1 MKKADFRFLDAQ
13 ISGSHAWLKWLLVGV
28 SIITSSV
35 LAVGQDQESLAEQ
48 GYASYPFS
56 EGRNAR
62 EATRTLYPARAQ
74 QLDLGSF
81 STQEQ
86 ERIRELLRA
95 TTVNY
100 TSIVRDVRLRRSN
113 WALVK
118 QEDGLDVWQAQI
130 RSPSAVR
137 LWLGF
142 SGFPLDPG
150 MSVNVYALAGDRNQ
164 EVVEYTGR
172 GLSRDDDG
180 FVAFPVSGD
189 TVVIEFWVPDSYHL
203 EPGDFPFSVE
213 KVSHTFKDNN
223 GALYGEGIRNLAPR
237 RQADSCERANTNN
250 YVSGNNIYVNSDS
263 PAYVRD
269 VSNGVVNLCRYFG
282 ENTGCG
288 TGSLIKNKSGGGA
301 YILTAFHLIDEVSA
315 DTVDK
320 PFLSF
325 FIAIPGNSFA
335 FGVKYVAGKAR
346 VSGDA
351 GGDWTI
357 LRLEGSFIGHGDYKL
372 LEWMTR
378 TTGTFSGYSVHH
390 SGSKPQQWN
399 EFESAVA
406 ATRSLY
412 QDVGGKRGTSPFCEG
427 AICWFLDLTYKGISP
442 TYGASGSSAFYKET
456 GLIIGVYNAQPA
468 REGQECTSYYYGMGG
483 IYADERAFNI
493 LNYGDT
499 YYNNSQFPYMDPEL
513 ACTASSQAMA
523 GSGTE
528 SDPYQVENLCHL
540 RDMEASPQSHYIQIK
555 DIDATTMTHGWKN
568 GFTPIKDFSGTYDG
582 NGYKISNLKVNAA
595 DEAFKNIGLFGELQG
610 GLLKRVKLV
619 DFSTKGGVNV
629 GSLVGLNNQGTIED
643 SEVDGKVD
651 GYRTIG
657 GLVGLNQGGVIRNS
671 TSTVRVGK
679 NSRDRWVAGGLVGE
693 NDGGTVTGSHA
704 SGAVTGGNQ
713 VGGLVGKN
721 MGSVTSSHA
730 TGNVT
735 GIHASV
741 GYVGGLVGWHFG
753 GTISDSH
760 SGGKVVGAAP
770 GVGGL
775 VGVNFASIVSS
786 HTLGEVRGKNNVG
799 GLVGENTGSISDSYV
814 QGTVTGDS
822 QVGGLVGRHLGGTIS
837 GSHSDSEVAG
847 TDSRIGG
854 LVGVNESNAR
864 IVNSHT
870 RQEVH
875 VSGKDQVGG
884 LVGENKG
891 SISNSYAQ
899 GAVSGDSQTGGLVG
913 LHLGGTISDSYARN
927 QVVGTAPGVGGLVGV
942 SESNARIVSSHVSR
956 GSRVSGKNQVGGLVG
971 ENKGSISDSYAR
983 GTVSGDSQTGG
994 LVGENS
1000 GTVRSAY
1007 STGAV
1012 GGTDLPGR
1020 LVGVN
1025 SGTIARSYASK
1036 LGDVDSLVG
1045 GNDGTV
1051 QGSALRTIEQMKC
1064 SILPVNL
1071 CRAARVYLDWNTRIW
1086 HFGHSRVLPVLRA
1099 LTNVPAAPLAVRAN
1113 WNSRGGLTLHWEHQ
1127 GVVVNFYELEVD
1139 GITQDIEGTRFA
1151 LGSSLMAELRER
1163 YASGSEIHYSIRGV
1177 KGGVAGDAASGSF
1190 HLMKVPGAVGIQTAS
1205 GLSTI
1210 RVTIVGAA
1218 DDGYGRAP
1226 GSSTYG
1232 KPAGG
1237 VALDLAYHVRLFSKG
1252 LLKEER
1258 RMTQQEWSSST
1269 VVEFSGLEGGS
1280 RYEVRVFARNKV
1292 GASPTEAVSVFTYV
1306 AACPWATV
1314 TTAAGSGSEDDPWQV
1329 STLCQLQE
1337 IRYDTAAH
1345 YRLAND
1351 IDAKQ
1356 SHEWRDGKGFPPIES
1371 FSGSLDGSGHS
1382 VLSLLINLGQTNH
1395 VGLFGRLRGGA
1406 LQRLVLVNVTVQG
1419 RDAVG
1424 ALAGSVE
1431 ANGSIKLSTVT
1442 GLIGGRR
1449 SVGGVAGENHGLIE
1463 LSYSESAV
1471 VGTDAVRWHG
1481 NTIGGLVGWNV
1492 WGARIRSSHARGSVS
1507 GANNVGGLVGANE
1520 APIHHS
1526 HAQSTVSG
1534 HQYVGGLVGNNYGFI
1549 SGSYSAGAVSG
1560 TGVVGG
1566 LTGWHSYNSIVD
1578 SHSDSTVISAGNR
1591 VGGLVGMSS
1600 GPILRSHA
1608 TGAVSGTEQVGGLVG
1623 RTKYGS
1629 IDDSYATGLVSGNVQ
1644 IGGLVGND
1652 ERYYGRNV
1660 RIENS
1665 YTTGSVSGNNQAG
1678 TLVGHSEGTDM
1689 VANYALEPGAGS
1701 SALELVGSGGED
1713 ATENNFSRTLAQLKC
1728 PLLPG
1733 DTCQGAVSYSGWST
1747 QVWYFGDR
1755 QTLPVHRA
1763 LQPEPPAPPSRLQA
1777 KWNLEGEL
1785 ELSWTAAK
1793 TGSLNAGYW
1802 VEVAGRSLET
1812 ESASFTFGRR
1822 LLQSLRSEYRG
1833 STLQV
1838 SVRGYNRHGM
1848 SEATTVAFKLL
1859 SAPGK
1864 LTVVR
1869 ASAQAFSLRVSLM
1882 APADDGYGQSPEDP
1896 AYGYAGVGVP
1906 AGLGYRV
1913 RLYTGGELVQ
1923 EQELA
1928 HTDGETSV
1936 AVEFSGLAS
1945 DSRYEVVAT
1954 PYNRAGE
1961 GSPFF
1966 LSAFT
1971 RPWQCDGEALASASG
1986 SGGSGSEDDPWQI
1999 ATLCQLQD
2007 IRSAPAAHYRLA
2019 GDIEADPSRNW
2030 RAGEGFAPIADFSG
2044 SLDGAGFQI
2053 FHLRVRSDA
2062 LEDVGMFAQLRGGLL
2077 QQVVLV
2083 NAQLRGSTNVGAL
2096 AGRNEGGRIVNSGAT
2111 GSLFGGQVTGG
2122 LVGINAG
2129 TISGSAAQLTTESGG
2144 QVAGGLVGR
2153 NLTVGS
2159 INTSYAGGSVSG
2171 AVRAGGLVAD
2181 NQGSVTDSYTTA
2193 FVTGE
2198 GLVAGLV
2205 ANNQGTVSHSYAA
2218 GSVSGAGQTG
2228 SFAGSSS
2235 GGIVDS
2241 YAAGSVSGAGQTG
2254 SFAGSSSGGIAGS
2267 YAAELPRVNGGSVP
2281 FVADDAGQGS
2291 DFLRTLQQLRCPTAP
2306 GLACAG
2312 RSTYSDWSAETWSF
2326 GDYRTLPVLR
2336 GFETPGI
2343 PLHLRAQWKSP
2354 SALLLRW
2361 ERPLGGPE
2369 RIGYRVE
2376 SGVLFEETLS
2386 DYFIAG
2392 ADWLQKL
2399 RARHEGGSTPLL
2411 TVRGYNLYGAGEATR
2426 FSVRLLD
2433 VPDSPADMRVEPG
2446 VTTLRLSFTA
2456 PANDGYGRKPVDADY
2471 AESAQAVDLRLAY
2484 RTRLYAS
2491 GELIEERD
2499 IVSGE
2504 PLRPVT
2510 MEFTG
2515 LKSAFAYRLEAFAHN
2530 TVGSGSPS
2538 TIRAVTRF
2546 PECAGKGLKSASG
2559 DGSGDNPWQIGTL
2572 CQLQDV
2578 RSDLHAHYVQVADI
2592 DARLSREWSNDA
2604 GFHPIEPFSGTFDG
2618 AGRQISDLYINRPET
2633 NTIGLFSRVAI
2644 DGVAKGVVLVD
2655 AWVKGKNSV
2664 GALVGFNDGTVMNSV
2679 VRSAQVS
2686 GNRAGLNI
2694 GGLAGGNGGLLIDS
2708 GASAEVDGGRYVGGL
2723 VGYVKTKGRV
2733 VGSTVRAS
2741 QVRALESAGGLAG
2754 LALGAAILHSSAD
2767 AAVRVSGDR
2776 RGNAGGLVGYSR
2788 ESTILHCYAT
2798 GSAIAV
2804 DGSRAGGLV
2813 GYNASTIAYSYADV
2827 SVNGDSRV
2835 GGLVGINSGS
2845 VHASYALGEVRGHS
2859 SIGGLVGSNIRRI
2872 QDSYAA
2878 NSVVGGSGSTGSLVG
2893 YSAPDAVIDR
2903 SYAPV
2908 SAQASLA
2915 GNLSTDGASP
2925 RTLTQLSCP
2934 TVAGQRCAGATTY
2947 AGWEPGAWHFGSTR
2961 TLPLLRA
2968 LVDIPA
2974 APVDLAVRWES
2985 QDHLRFTWA
2994 AGSSAPDFYELELAG
3009 TVREVTAPT
3018 FDFNGDFLAG
3028 FRKNKQG
3035 ACPHPYRLRAVR
3047 GDVAGYPATGHFYLP
3062 GLLGATTITELVP
3075 GQTTARLVLTTMG
3088 RDDCAS
3094 LADNALATS
3103 PDRTV
3108 SPGFGYVVVVSA
3120 AGRGT
3125 ETFSPAGAFDTEIEI
3140 TNLLPKRSYLLQ
3152 VYVRNQAGDIVL
3164 VQMPGNRG
3172 TFSTIAVPGRPTGLQ
3187 ARWESTNR
3195 VNLSWEA
3202 ASSNGATIDSY
3213 RLSVDG
3219 KSYPSAGTGT
3229 SYALSDHALA
3239 QLRAAHTGGEQI
3251 RYSLQAVNRA
3261 GTGATSTAA
3270 FTLLDV
3276 PEGLLTM
3283 QLTSEAYD
3291 HVWVYLEYQ
3300 GDDGYGRASHHA
3312 DFGAPVDGMSLGLGY
3327 RVQLL
3332 SHGELM
3338 KEKFVAMLMP
3348 GEAARTKFAE
3358 LQDGVAY
3365 EVRAFPRN
3373 SVAELPGESRF
3384 ISQAPPFQQ
3393 GEPEPRLRLK
3403 VFLGGMVR

>member
-1 MKKADFRFLDAQ
+1 MKEASFRFSDTQ
-13 ISGSHAWLKWLLVGV
+13 ISGSHGWLKWLLVGV

-48 GYASYPFS
+48 GFASHPFS
-56 EGRNAR
+56 EVRNAR
-62 EATRTLYPARAQ
+62 EAIRTLYPARAQ

-81 STQEQ
+81 STQER
-86 ERIRELLRA
+86 EHIRELLRA
-95 TTVNY
+95 TTINY
-100 TSIVRDVRLRRSN
+100 TSIARDVRLRRSN

-118 QEDGLDVWQAQI
+118 QEDGLDVWQAQV
-130 RSPSAVR
+130 RSPSALQ
-137 LWLGF
+137 LWLHF

-150 MSVNVYALAGDRNQ
+150 MSVNVYALAGDSNQ

-180 FVAFPVSGD
+180 FAAFPVSGD

-223 GALYGEGIRNLAPR
+223 GVLYGEGVRNLAPR
-237 RQADSCERANTNN
+237 RQAGSCERANTNQF
-250 YVSGNNIYVNSDS
+250 VSGNNSYVNSDS
-263 PAYVRD
+263 PAYVQD
-269 VSNGVVNLCRYFG
+269 VTKGVANLCRILLTDLG
-282 ENTGCG
+282 GSHCG
-288 TGSLIKNKSGGGA
+288 TGSFIKNKSGDGA
-301 YILTAFHLIDEVSA
+301 YILTAFHLFPEVDA

-325 FIAIPGNSFA
+325 FISIPGNSFA
-335 FGVKYVAGKAR
+335 HGVKYVAGKER
-346 VSGDA
+346 VSGDE
-351 GGDWTI
+351 GGDWAI
-357 LRLEGSFIGHGDYKL
+357 VRLEGSFIGHGDYKL
-372 LEWMTR
+372 LEWMTH
-378 TTGTFSGYSVHH
+378 TTDTFSGYSVHH
-390 SGSKPQQWN
+390 AGNKPQQWN

-406 ATRSLY
+406 AKDRSLNHY
-412 QDVGGKRGTSPFCEG
+412 VGGKRGTSPFCEG
-427 AICWFLDLTYKGISP
+427 AICWLLDLTYKGISP

-456 GLIIGVYNAQPA
+456 GLIIGVLNSISPDESQK
-468 REGQECTSYYYGMGG
+468 CTSYYYGMGG
-483 IYADERAFNI
+483 IYANERAFNI

-513 ACTASSQAMA
+513 ACAASSQAMA

-540 RDMEASPQSHYIQIK
+540 RDMETSPQSHYIQIK

-568 GFTPIKDFSGTYDG
+568 GFAPIKDFSGTYDG
-582 NGYKISNLKVNAA
+582 NGYQISNLKVNAA

-651 GYRTIG
+651 GDRTIG
-657 GLVGLNQGGVIRNS
+657 GLVGLNQDGVIRNS

-679 NSRDRWVAGGLVGE
+679 NSRDTWVAGGLVGE
-693 NDGGTVTGSHA
+693 NDGGTITGSHA

-741 GYVGGLVGWHFG
+741 GYVGGLVGWHLG
-753 GTISDSH
+753 GTISGSH
-760 SGGKVVGAAP
+760 TENKVVGAAL
-770 GVGGL
+770 GIGGL
-775 VGVNFASIVSS
+775 VGVSESNARIVNSYA
-786 HTLGEVRGKNNVG
+786 LGQVRGKNQVG
-799 GLVGENTGSISDSYV
+799 GLVGENKGSISDSYV
-814 QGTVTGDS
+814 QSTVTGDS
-822 QVGGLVGRHLGGTIS
+822 QTGGLVGVNEGNARIVSSHTRQKVHVSGKDQVGGLVGENKGNISNSYAQGAVTGDSQMGGLVGRHLGGTIS
-837 GSHSDSEVAG
+837 DSYALNQVTG

-870 RQEVH
+870 RQEVR
-875 VSGKDQVGG
+875 VRGKGQVGG

-891 SISNSYAQ
+891 NISNSYARGSVTGNSQTGGLVGVNESNARIVNSHTRQEVRVSGKGQVGGLVGENKGNISNSYAQ
-899 GAVSGDSQTGGLVG
+899 GAVFGGSQTGGLVGVNESNARIVSSHTRQKVRVSGKGQVGGLVGENKGNISNSYARGSVTGNSQTGGLVG

-927 QVVGTAPGVGGLVGV
+927 EVVGTAPGVGGLVGV

-1086 HFGHSRVLPVLRA
+1086 HFGHSRVLPALRT

-1113 WNSRGGLTLHWEHQ
+1113 WNSRGGLTLQWEHQ

-1139 GITQDIEGTRFA
+1139 GIIRDTEGTRFA

-1190 HLMKVPGAVGIQTAS
+1190 HLMKVPGVVVAQVAS

-1210 RVTIVGAA
+1210 RVTITEAA
-1218 DDGYGRAP
+1218 TDGYGRAP
-1226 GSSTYG
+1226 GSSSYG
-1232 KPAGG
+1232 KPTGG
-1237 VALDLAYHVRLFSKG
+1237 VALDLVYHVQLFSKG

-1280 RYEVRVFARNKV
+1280 RYEARVFARNKV

-1306 AACPWATV
+1306 AACPRAAV
-1314 TTAAGSGSEDDPWQV
+1314 ITAAGSGSEDDPWQV
-1329 STLCQLQE
+1329 GTLCQLQE

-1382 VLSLLINLGQTNH
+1382 VLSLLINLGQTDH
-1395 VGLFGRLRGGA
+1395 VGLFGKLSGGA
-1406 LQRLVLVNVTVQG
+1406 LQRLALVNVTVHG
-1419 RDAVG
+1419 RYVVG

-1431 ANGSIKLSTVT
+1431 ENGSINGSTVT

-1463 LSYSESAV
+1463 FSYSESAV
-1471 VGTDAVRWHG
+1471 VGTTAVRWHG
-1481 NTIGGLVGWNV
+1481 NTIGGLVGASFS
-1492 WGARIRSSHARGSVS
+1492 GARIRSSYARGSVS
-1507 GANNVGGLVGANE
+1507 GANSVGGLVGLNA
-1520 APIHHS
+1520 ASIYHS
-1526 HAQSTVSG
+1526 RAQSTVSG
-1534 HQYVGGLVGNNYGFI
+1534 RSYSVGGLVGSNYGFI
-1549 SGSYSAGAVSG
+1549 SGSYSAGVVSG
-1560 TGVVGG
+1560 KGIVGG
-1566 LTGWHSYNSIVD
+1566 LAGYHDYNSIVD
-1578 SHSDSTVISAGNR
+1578 SHSDSMVIGAGFR
-1591 VGGLVGMSS
+1591 VGGLVGFSS
-1600 GPILRSHA
+1600 GSILRSHA

-1629 IDDSYATGLVSGNVQ
+1629 IDDSYATGSVSGNEQV
-1644 IGGLVGND
+1644 GGLAGYSVGFSAD
-1652 ERYYGRNV
+1652 YGK
-1660 RIENS
+1660 IENS

-1678 TLVGHSEGTDM
+1678 TLVGYSEGTDM

-1701 SALELVGSGGED
+1701 SALELVGSGEED
-1713 ATENNFSRTLAQLKC
+1713 ATENNFSRTLEQLQC

-1733 DTCQGAVSYSGWST
+1733 DTCQGAASYSGWST

-1777 KWNLEGEL
+1777 KWNLEGDL

-1802 VEVAGRSLET
+1802 VEVAGHSLET

-1848 SEATTVAFKLL
+1848 SEATTVVFKLL

-1864 LTVVR
+1864 LAVVW

-1971 RPWQCDGEALASASG
+1971 RPWQCDGEALASA
-1986 SGGSGSEDDPWQI
+1986 GGPGGPGDPGSEDDPWQI

-2007 IRSAPAAHYRLA
+2007 IRSVPAAHYRLA
-2019 GDIEADPSRNW
+2019 GDIEAGPTRNW

-2044 SLDGAGFQI
+2044 SLDGAGYQI
-2053 FHLRVRSDA
+2053 FHLWVRSEA
-2062 LEDVGMFAQLRGGLL
+2062 LEDVGMFARLQGGLL

-2083 NAQLRGSTNVGAL
+2083 NAQLLGSVNVGAL
-2096 AGRNEGGRIVNSGAT
+2096 AGRNVGGRIVNSGAT
-2111 GSLFGGQVTGG
+2111 GSLFGGQVAGG

-2129 TISGSAAQLTTESGG
+2129 TISDSAAQLTSERGA
-2144 QVAGGLVGR
+2144 QIAGGLVGK
-2153 NLTVGS
+2153 NLAGGS

-2171 AVRAGGLVAD
+2171 AVWAGGLVAD

-2193 FVTGE
+2193 FVTGK

-2205 ANNQGTVSHSYAA
+2205 ANNQGTVSRSYAA
-2218 GSVSGAGQTG
+2218 GSVSGTGQHG

-2241 YAAGSVSGAGQTG
+2241 YAA
-2254 SFAGSSSGGIAGS
+2254 
-2267 YAAELPRVNGGSVP
+2267 ELPRVNGRSVP

-2291 DFLRTLQQLRCPTAP
+2291 GLLRTLQQLRCPTAP

-2312 RSTYSDWSAETWSF
+2312 RSTYSGWSAETWSF

-2336 GFETPGI
+2336 GFETPGK
-2343 PLHLRAQWKSP
+2343 PLHLWAQWKSP

-2361 ERPLGGPE
+2361 ERS
-2369 RIGYRVE
+2369 IGRT
-2376 SGVLFEETLS
+2376 S
-2386 DYFIAG
+2386 A
-2392 ADWLQKL
+2392 
-2399 RARHEGGSTPLL
+2399 
-2411 TVRGYNLYGAGEATR
+2411 N
-2426 FSVRLLD
+2426 RL
-2433 VPDSPADMRVEPG
+2433 P
-2446 VTTLRLSFTA
+2446 
-2456 PANDGYGRKPVDADY
+2456 
-2471 AESAQAVDLRLAY
+2471 
-2484 RTRLYAS
+2484 
-2491 GELIEERD
+2491 
-2499 IVSGE
+2499 
-2504 PLRPVT
+2504 
-2510 MEFTG
+2510 
-2515 LKSAFAYRLEAFAHN
+2515 
-2530 TVGSGSPS
+2530 
-2538 TIRAVTRF
+2538 
-2546 PECAGKGLKSASG
+2546 C
-2559 DGSGDNPWQIGTL
+2559 
-2572 CQLQDV
+2572 
-2578 RSDLHAHYVQVADI
+2578 
-2592 DARLSREWSNDA
+2592 REWS
-2604 GFHPIEPFSGTFDG
+2604 
-2618 AGRQISDLYINRPET
+2618 
-2633 NTIGLFSRVAI
+2633 
-2644 DGVAKGVVLVD
+2644 
-2655 AWVKGKNSV
+2655 
-2664 GALVGFNDGTVMNSV
+2664 
-2679 VRSAQVS
+2679 
-2686 GNRAGLNI
+2686 
-2694 GGLAGGNGGLLIDS
+2694 
-2708 GASAEVDGGRYVGGL
+2708 
-2723 VGYVKTKGRV
+2723 
-2733 VGSTVRAS
+2733 
-2741 QVRALESAGGLAG
+2741 
-2754 LALGAAILHSSAD
+2754 
-2767 AAVRVSGDR
+2767 
-2776 RGNAGGLVGYSR
+2776 
-2788 ESTILHCYAT
+2788 
-2798 GSAIAV
+2798 
-2804 DGSRAGGLV
+2804 
-2813 GYNASTIAYSYADV
+2813 
-2827 SVNGDSRV
+2827 
-2835 GGLVGINSGS
+2835 
-2845 VHASYALGEVRGHS
+2845 
-2859 SIGGLVGSNIRRI
+2859 
-2872 QDSYAA
+2872 
-2878 NSVVGGSGSTGSLVG
+2878 
-2893 YSAPDAVIDR
+2893 
-2903 SYAPV
+2903 
-2908 SAQASLA
+2908 
-2915 GNLSTDGASP
+2915 
-2925 RTLTQLSCP
+2925 
-2934 TVAGQRCAGATTY
+2934 
-2947 AGWEPGAWHFGSTR
+2947 
-2961 TLPLLRA
+2961 
-2968 LVDIPA
+2968 
-2974 APVDLAVRWES
+2974 
-2985 QDHLRFTWA
+2985 
-2994 AGSSAPDFYELELAG
+2994 
-3009 TVREVTAPT
+3009 
-3018 FDFNGDFLAG
+3018 
-3028 FRKNKQG
+3028 
-3035 ACPHPYRLRAVR
+3035 
-3047 GDVAGYPATGHFYLP
+3047 
-3062 GLLGATTITELVP
+3062 
-3075 GQTTARLVLTTMG
+3075 
-3088 RDDCAS
+3088 
-3094 LADNALATS
+3094 
-3103 PDRTV
+3103 
-3108 SPGFGYVVVVSA
+3108 
-3120 AGRGT
+3120 
-3125 ETFSPAGAFDTEIEI
+3125 AF
-3140 TNLLPKRSYLLQ
+3140 
-3152 VYVRNQAGDIVL
+3152 
-3164 VQMPGNRG
+3164 
-3172 TFSTIAVPGRPTGLQ
+3172 
-3187 ARWESTNR
+3187 
-3195 VNLSWEA
+3195 
-3202 ASSNGATIDSY
+3202 
-3213 RLSVDG
+3213 
-3219 KSYPSAGTGT
+3219 
-3229 SYALSDHALA
+3229 
-3239 QLRAAHTGGEQI
+3239 
-3251 RYSLQAVNRA
+3251 
-3261 GTGATSTAA
+3261 
-3270 FTLLDV
+3270 
-3276 PEGLLTM
+3276 
-3283 QLTSEAYD
+3283 
-3291 HVWVYLEYQ
+3291 
-3300 GDDGYGRASHHA
+3300 
-3312 DFGAPVDGMSLGLGY
+3312 
-3327 RVQLL
+3327 
-3332 SHGELM
+3332 
-3338 KEKFVAMLMP
+3338 
-3348 GEAARTKFAE
+3348 
-3358 LQDGVAY
+3358 
-3365 EVRAFPRN
+3365 
-3373 SVAELPGESRF
+3373 
-3384 ISQAPPFQQ
+3384 
-3393 GEPEPRLRLK
+3393 
-3403 VFLGGMVR
+3403 